1 MARREIQSEGKDV
14 ATAIIRGLNEL
25 GRRRDQVEVTVIQ
38 EEKSGFLG
46 IGGRPAIVR
55 IIEKKWDSEHS
66 TPMKPRS
73 ASKGGL
79 SGKERGGRKG
89 GKDFKKAGRKSK
101 AERVKTPKE
110 NEPQK
115 LPSAEIQNAIVPEEL
130 KPALQSAKAT
140 LDKMLTSMGVR
151 SENLN
156 VWWDAKQQRIL
167 LTFDCDHPAIVI
179 GKEGKTLESI
189 QYIITLVVSRQFNTP
204 ISVMADTQNYWRK
217 LEDKINNEIDKA
229 LSMVK
234 RAKRVYRFRPMSA
247 QMRRYIHRFL
257 ADNLEITTVSE
268 GEGKWRKVIIKPE
281 ARQAPSA
288 EEPVKKVFI
297 EQEASAGDIAEH
309 CQDGSLGA
317 EPEYGKAEELEKQEP
332 SPEQKAEPCSCG
344 DTEPAPAAEPETK
357 AEEAKAETAPAAE
370 TNISAQEES
379 APSGNTPCDCV
390 LTAEST
396 SCECV
401 GGDKADGGT
410 CAACSRGNE
419 APALGNTPEAKT
431 EEITSADTAS
441 AEAVSAPRNDNQNH
455 TA

>member
-73 ASKGGL
+73 ASKESSFGG
-79 SGKERGGRKG
+79 GKGRGGRKG
-89 GKDFKKAGRKSK
+89 SKDFKKGGRKSR

-115 LPSAEIQNAIVPEEL
+115 LPSAEIQNAIVPEDM
-130 KPALQSAKAT
+130 KPALQIAKET
-140 LDKMLTSMGVR
+140 LGKMLSSMGVQA
-151 SENLN
+151 ENLN
-156 VWWDAKQQRIL
+156 VWWDGKQQRIL

-189 QYIITLVVSRQFNTP
+189 QYIITLVVSRRFNTP

-234 RAKRVYRFRPMSA
+234 RTKRVYRFRPMSA

-257 ADNLEITTVSE
+257 ADNLEITTISE
-268 GEGKWRKVIIKPE
+268 GEGKWRKVVIKPE
-281 ARQAPSA
+281 ARQAPA
-288 EEPVKKVFI
+288 EQDNTKKAFV
-297 EQEASAGDIAEH
+297 EQEVSEGDIAAH
-309 CQDGSLGA
+309 CQDGSLGIK
-317 EPEYGKAEELEKQEP
+317 PEYGKAEELEKQEP
-332 SPEQKAEPCSCG
+332 STEQKAEPCSCG
-344 DTEPAPAAEPETK
+344 DAQRIPAPEA
-357 AEEAKAETAPAAE
+357 EAKAEEGKPETAPAVEANVPAE
-370 TNISAQEES
+370 QAS
-379 APSGNTPCDCV
+379 APAENTVCDCV

-396 SCECV
+396 SCECA
-401 GGDKADGGT
+401 GGDKADGET
-410 CAACSRGNE
+410 CAACSCGNE
-419 APALGNTPEAKT
+419 TPAPEANP
-431 EEITSADTAS
+431 EETTPADTAS
-441 AEAVSAPRNDNQNH
+441 AEAAPAPQNDSQNH